1 MARPGVIYD
10 FKDGEDKIGLKGDW
24 AGKTIVIK
32 QGTNEG
38 GLYNA
43 DMSSHTFIYSSS
55 KDSGG
60 NFDKIIAIIANTQA
74 ANITAADFVTVDANY
89 NQTAVASDLS
99 GLNFLSTINIAGG
112 TNVGPAQ
119 NGVLIYNTGD
129 SGAITF
135 SITGGDDAS
144 LFNIDA
150 NTGALTFKQ
159 SVSATNITDFDRDG
173 SYDVTVTASQG
184 GSNKSGTVAVS
195 VAVDK
200 TLASYSNLKLVTALN
215 TEGETVAYMTG
226 TLTDDSAPLLD
237 GRIDI
242 TLVHATKGAR
252 LDFRVNEYGDGSVDA
267 DGSFTTN
274 SITLSST
281 TPDGSWY
288 VQYINLKDA
297 SGNQYNEYY
306 RNAKDSSPLS
316 TTLDNPLY
324 LGNDDTTIASYS
336 DLALKYTTTGAGKE
350 ISLTGKLMDDGN
362 PLLVADLQ
370 IT

>member
-1 MARPGVIYD
+1 
-10 FKDGEDKIGLKGDW
+10 
-24 AGKTIVIK
+24 
-32 QGTNEG
+32 
-38 GLYNA
+38 
-43 DMSSHTFIYSSS
+43 MSSHTFIYSSS

-195 VAVDK
+195 VAVP
-200 TLASYSNLKLVTALN
+200 S
-215 TEGETVAYMTG
+215 
-226 TLTDDSAPLLD
+226 
-237 GRIDI
+237 DI
-242 TLVHATKGAR
+242 V
-252 LDFRVNEYGDGSVDA
+252 
-267 DGSFTTN
+267 
-274 SITLSST
+274 
-281 TPDGSWY
+281 
-288 VQYINLKDA
+288 
-297 SGNQYNEYY
+297 
-306 RNAKDSSPLS
+306 
-316 TTLDNPLY
+316 
-324 LGNDDTTIASYS
+324 
-336 DLALKYTTTGAGKE
+336 
-350 ISLTGKLMDDGN
+350 
-362 PLLVADLQ
+362 
-370 IT
+370 